1 MELGAASGGV
11 ALGSPF
17 NEPVVCGAVLRM
29 PEARF
34 ELARGC
40 PRWILSPLRL
50 PFRHSGARERYTL
63 PALHGQRDRAR

>member
-1 MELGAASGGV
+1 VIRGRLATP
-11 ALGSPF
+11 AL
-17 NEPVVCGAVLRM
+17 VM

-50 PFRHSGARERYTL
+50 PFRHSGHR
-63 PALHGQRDRAR
+63 

>member
-1 MELGAASGGV
+1 
-11 ALGSPF
+11 
-17 NEPVVCGAVLRM
+17 M

-50 PFRHSGARERYTL
+50 PFRHSGEAEKSPRGKSARKRQAAGM
-63 PALHGQRDRAR
+63 PADPAAPDII